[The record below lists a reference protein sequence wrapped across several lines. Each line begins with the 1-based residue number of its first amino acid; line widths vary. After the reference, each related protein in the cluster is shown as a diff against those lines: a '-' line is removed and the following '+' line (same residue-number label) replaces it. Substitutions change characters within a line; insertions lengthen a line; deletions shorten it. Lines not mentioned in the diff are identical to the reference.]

1 MKKVKVLEVKY
12 IITLLAISAI
22 IGLCIGITITLLT
35 VNHISPVCKYADP
48 VYNCNQY
55 IIEPDKCQK
64 IVGGTNTINV
74 N

>member
-1 MKKVKVLEVKY
+1 MNKIQILELKRL
-12 IITLLAISAI
+12 IELLVISFI

-35 VNHISPVCKYADP
+35 VNHISPICKYAKP
-48 VYNCNQY
+48 VYHCNQY